1 MSSTFRSIAL
11 GALFLVPFSSG
22 LKAQSGEDLIR
33 KLGAGP
39 PVADPTF
46 PAPPNLEYKV
56 AWHVTAA
63 PEKAAD
69 VVPGFT
75 APANFLVM
83 TDASG
88 VARSNVKLAIIVHG
102 TATRSLLNNEAYKA
116 MTGSDNGS
124 IALLQALHDAGVE
137 VVVCGV
143 ALINR
148 KVPRDQ
154 LLPFVKVAT
163 SATMAHA
170 VYAARGYE
178 VIGQ

>member
-1 MSSTFRSIAL
+1 MSSTFRLIAL
-11 GALFLVPFSSG
+11 GALLLAPLPSA
-22 LKAQSGEDLIR
+22 LQAQSGEDLIR

-63 PEKAAD
+63 PEKPAD
-69 VVPGFT
+69 VVPGFR

-83 TDASG
+83 TDANG
-88 VARSNVKLAIIVHG
+88 VPRAKVKLAMIVHG
-102 TATRSLLNNEAYKA
+102 TATQSLLNNEAYKA
-116 MTGSDNGS
+116 IIGSDNGS
-124 IALLQALHDAGVE
+124 IPLLQALHDAGVE

-148 KVPRDQ
+148 KVPRDK

-170 VYAARGYE
+170 IYAARGYV